1 MKVFDNIINDT
12 YQNYISDQLTS
23 DIFPW
28 YYTDN
33 ATIKDKDKNSAF
45 SNQLFLNA
53 DERQHKNPY
62 CDCLYPLLFEG
73 ITRYKEGAELK
84 FLYRIK
90 AGMFVRNQT
99 DKPHIPHVDL
109 KNNKHYTLLYYV
121 IDSDGPTRFYDG
133 DKVIR
138 EVEPK
143 KGRAVI
149 FPGDMYHSS
158 SSPRKHSNRITIN
171 INFLI

>member
-62 CDCLYPLLFEG
+62 CDCLYPLLFE
-73 ITRYKEGAELK
+73 
-84 FLYRIK
+84 
-90 AGMFVRNQT
+90 
-99 DKPHIPHVDL
+99 
-109 KNNKHYTLLYYV
+109 
-121 IDSDGPTRFYDG
+121 
-133 DKVIR
+133 
-138 EVEPK
+138 
-143 KGRAVI
+143 
-149 FPGDMYHSS
+149 
-158 SSPRKHSNRITIN
+158 
-171 INFLI
+171 